1 MNIQEALWV
10 VYELAEQTALDAHEA
25 GELGMQD
32 EFAEQ
37 QEALNQVYDFI
48 VNNFDEEDGMRVED

>member
-25 GELGMQD
+25 GEVVV
-32 EFAEQ
+32 AH
-37 QEALNQVYDFI
+37 
-48 VNNFDEEDGMRVED
+48 RR